1 VLAPLLAPAD
11 PDLLDLGIKPRGPTL
26 AHPLGTD
33 QLGRDHLSR
42 LLHGGRV
49 TLILAAVG
57 TAGILGLGLLV
68 GLLAG
73 YLGGWVDLTI
83 STVLTALLSLPSLLL
98 TLAIL
103 GVLGP
108 GDASLLIALIGAGWV
123 GHARI
128 FRASVLSLREAG
140 YIEAA
145 RASGADAGRV
155 LRRHLLPNLLPMV
168 VVLATLDFGA
178 LLLAVSS
185 LSFLGLGAQ
194 PPTADWGARLND
206 GRPYVGQAPWLVV
219 LPGACITLVALASN
233 LLGDSLRDRFD
244 PTRR

>member
-1 VLAPLLAPAD
+1 
-11 PDLLDLGIKPRGPTL
+11 
-26 AHPLGTD
+26 
-33 QLGRDHLSR
+33 
-42 LLHGGRV
+42 
-49 TLILAAVG
+49 
-57 TAGILGLGLLV
+57 
-68 GLLAG
+68 
-73 YLGGWVDLTI
+73 VDLTI

-108 GDASLLIALIGAGWV
+108 GNASLLIALIGAGWV

-194 PPTADWGARLND
+194 PPTADWGAMLND

-233 LLGDSLRDRFD
+233 LLGDGLRDRFD